1 MTKKEA
7 DQLSNVIY
15 HITSYEKVECRLL
28 YLDPY
33 DESELEFINFKY
45 DINSNTYSF
54 ELKEG
59 IEDSLWIEEEEVDIN
74 RITLLKEIDWQEY
87 AKNKS
92 NSSVS
97 G

>member
-7 DQLSNVIY
+7 NQLSNVLY

-28 YLDPY
+28 YKDPY
-33 DESELEFINFKY
+33 DESESEFVNFKY
-45 DINSNTYSF
+45 DINSDTYSF

-59 IEDSLWIEEEEVDIN
+59 IEDSLWIEEEEVDTD

-87 AKNKS
+87 AKNKP
-92 NSSVS
+92 NSFIPK
-97 G
+97 